1 MENEAALLC
10 VTFRE
15 RARVSTCKCNLGYNF
30 LIYLLLLKSSVFVVH
45 FSNAFWHGNEAFLKG
60 SSQNEIAPLL
70 VIFHL
75 PYSKCRG
82 VKICFFTCAVI
93 KIKIFHPCRT
103 HVVRVA
109 LVLHHC
115 HIHVARVA
123 CVSLVSGARV
133 VDQTRSANSVF
144 ISIIQLIVDLF
155 PFNKFCL
162 YIHYS
167 SNYIFPTIQI
177 NAHLFSLFH

>member
-1 MENEAALLC
+1 MRNFSGAC
-10 VTFRE
+10 K
-15 RARVSTCKCNLGYNF
+15 VSTCKYNLGYNF

-45 FSNAFWHGNEAFLKG
+45 FLNAFWHGNEAFLKG

-82 VKICFFTCAVI
+82 VKICFYLCCYQNQNFSPLSHSCCSCST
-93 KIKIFHPCRT
+93 
-103 HVVRVA
+103 RVA
-109 LVLHHC
+109 PLPHSC
-115 HIHVARVA
+115 RSCRMRVARV
-123 CVSLVSGARV
+123 VN
-133 VDQTRSANSVF
+133 QTRSANCVF

>member
-82 VKICFFTCAVI
+82 VKICFYLCCYQNQNFSPLSHSCCSCST
-93 KIKIFHPCRT
+93 
-103 HVVRVA
+103 RVA
-109 LVLHHC
+109 PLPHSC
-115 HIHVARVA
+115 RSCRMRVARVWRS
-123 CVSLVSGARV
+123 CCKL
-133 VDQTRSANSVF
+133 DQISQLCIYFHYSANCGF
-144 ISIIQLIVDLF
+144 ISIQQVL
-155 PFNKFCL
+155 PL
-162 YIHYS
+162 Y
-167 SNYIFPTIQI
+167 
-177 NAHLFSLFH
+177 SLFK